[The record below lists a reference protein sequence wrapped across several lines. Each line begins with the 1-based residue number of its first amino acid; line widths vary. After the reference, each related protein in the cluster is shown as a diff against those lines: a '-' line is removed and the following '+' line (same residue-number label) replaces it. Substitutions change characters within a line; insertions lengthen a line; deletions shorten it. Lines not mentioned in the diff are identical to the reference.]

1 MVGKKKASPS
11 KRSPK
16 QAETAKDSEPTRVP
30 LHTQLG
36 ITFPVTRIQR
46 YMKERGVAERV
57 SVKAAI
63 AVATTL
69 EFLCSEVIE
78 VVGDGILKDEGAP
91 MRIKPRHITLAIRSD
106 EDLADVLGSETHIAT
121 GGVIPW
127 IEPEVAVKSKRK
139 RRAKATG
146 EEEEEEESGEEAED

>member
-1 MVGKKKASPS
+1 MVTKKKTSPS
-11 KRSPK
+11 KRAPK
-16 QAETAKDSEPTRVP
+16 EAPAGDDSEPTRVP

-78 VVGDGILKDEGAP
+78 VVGDGILKDEGKQ

-106 EDLADVLGSETHIAT
+106 EDLAVVLGSDTHIAT

-127 IEPEVAVKSKRK
+127 IEPEVAMKSKRK
-139 RRAKATG
+139 QRRKTEG
-146 EEEEEEESGEEAED
+146 DDEGEESGEEAED